1 LDQLSKGGTNKY
13 RDEEMDVLRDFTSGW
28 TTPYLF
34 FQTYIGI
41 MTTWR
46 VLFMLGDALNLFI
59 NVFLI
64 LMKFLFFSGDFSK
77 KIFDGWLSELYF
89 LLKKIPSY

>member
-1 LDQLSKGGTNKY
+1 
-13 RDEEMDVLRDFTSGW
+13 
-28 TTPYLF
+28 
-34 FQTYIGI
+34 
-41 MTTWR
+41 
-46 VLFMLGDALNLFI
+46 MLGDALNLFI